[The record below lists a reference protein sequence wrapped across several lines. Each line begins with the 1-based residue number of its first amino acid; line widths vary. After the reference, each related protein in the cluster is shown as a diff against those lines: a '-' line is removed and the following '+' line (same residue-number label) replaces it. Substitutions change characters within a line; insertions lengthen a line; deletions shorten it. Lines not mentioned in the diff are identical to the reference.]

1 MKRIAIVFGIS
12 ALLVGMAALP
22 VRADQTPEASGFK
35 TDLLASIDDAGKKLV
50 DLAQAVPAEKYGWR
64 PSEGVRSFSE
74 VFMHVVAGNYLIP
87 SFMGFKRPEGVDR
100 SIETKVTEKAK
111 VIEWLQKSIADLKKT
126 VEATPDADLDKKV
139 KFFGSERTERGL
151 LIIVCSH
158 LHEHLGQAIAYA
170 RMNKIAPPWSE
181 GEPKPPAPKSS
192 P

>member
-1 MKRIAIVFGIS
+1 MIGVAAF
-12 ALLVGMAALP
+12 LLVTVVRFAQAQQPAAAL
-22 VRADQTPEASGFK
+22 SGFK

-50 DLAQAVPAEKYGWR
+50 DLAQAVPADKYTWR
-64 PSEGVRSFSE
+64 PAEGVRSFSE

-100 SIETKVTEKAK
+100 DIETKVTEKPK
-111 VIEWLQKSIADLKKT
+111 VVEWLQKSIADLKKT

-158 LHEHLGQAIAYA
+158 MHEHLGQSIAYA
-170 RMNKIAPPWSE
+170 RMNKVVPPWSE
-181 GEPKPPAPKSS
+181 TPATPPAK
-192 P
+192 

>member
-1 MKRIAIVFGIS
+1 MKRSS
-12 ALLVGMAALP
+12 ALIGVAAFLLVAVAPFAQAQQPAAAL
-22 VRADQTPEASGFK
+22 SGFK

-50 DLAQAVPAEKYGWR
+50 NLAQAVPADKYIWR
-64 PSEGVRSFSE
+64 PAEGVRSFSE

-100 SIETKVTEKAK
+100 DIETKVTEKPK
-111 VIEWLQKSIADLKKT
+111 VVEWLQKSIADLKKT

-158 LHEHLGQAIAYA
+158 MHEHLGQSIAYA
-170 RMNKIAPPWSE
+170 RMNKVVPPWSE
-181 GEPKPPAPKSS
+181 TPATPPAK
-192 P
+192 